1 MAGTKNKS
9 GGPRPGN
16 PNGTRGRY
24 DRSKSKKTGPPVR
37 NIHLDKDAARELRI
51 LLLNRNSLGSDIDE
65 DLLVKSFIHEKWIEY
80 DSAVQAAVET
90 LEQFEQDEAVV
101 L

>member
-1 MAGTKNKS
+1 MTGTKNKS

-24 DRSKSKKTGPPVR
+24 DRSKSKKTGPPTQ
-37 NIHLDKDAARELRI
+37 NIHLDRDGAKKLRI
-51 LLLNRNSLGSDIDE
+51 LLLNRRSLGSDIDE
-65 DLLVKSFIHEKWIEY
+65 DKLVAQFIHEKWTEY
-80 DSAVQAAVET
+80 NRAVQAAVET
-90 LEQFEQDEAVV
+90 LEQFEQDEAIV